1 MNEGTTV
8 KNHDFLLESC
18 FTWTFVSDEESV
30 AGPTGCQRPL
40 EKIHRQRPAQHHG
53 EVPGASR
60 GSRTVNGR

>member
-1 MNEGTTV
+1 MREHAYKITIFSWNPVSHG
-8 KNHDFLLESC
+8 L
-18 FTWTFVSDEESV
+18 FVSDEESV

-60 GSRTVNGR
+60 GSRTVNRR